1 MPKVSV
7 ITAAYNHVHFVRQSV
22 ESVLN
27 QTYRDFEHI
36 VVDDGSSDGTAEV
49 LKTFGDRIKYIR
61 QENRGVHAA
70 INAGIRQATGEY
82 IAILDSD
89 DAWLPHKLERQIP
102 VLDEST
108 KAAAVYSR
116 AYIIDAD
123 GKTKDRDNLQ
133 GDALNPETAFDDL
146 LRHDPIP
153 ILTAVIKRSC
163 IDEVGGFS
171 ETLNAIS
178 DWDLWIRI
186 STRWPIVFIPEPL
199 ALYRIHGHNSFISLN
214 ESGQVNRER
223 LLMLRDTIHALSE
236 NIFDRESKKKRLYA
250 TFTYIVMQQAYGLFS
265 RAQYSRALAYLAFA
279 FKVRPVLLKD
289 LPAALKL
296 DPALFT
302 NGKTRRV
309 MANLVFGYREN

>member
-1 MPKVSV
+1 LPKVSV
-7 ITAAYNHVHFVRQSV
+7 ITAAYNHVQFVRQSV

-61 QENRGVHAA
+61 QENRGVPAA
-70 INAGIRQATGEY
+70 INAGIRESSGEY

-89 DAWLPHKLERQIP
+89 DAWLPQKLERQMP
-102 VLDEST
+102 VFEEFPTTSV
-108 KAAAVYSR
+108 VYSQ
-116 AYIIDAD
+116 AYTIGAD
-123 GKTKDRDNLQ
+123 GEMKDGDNLQ
-133 GDALNPETAFDDL
+133 GGPLNPETAFDDL

-153 ILTAVIKRSC
+153 VLTAVIKKSC

-171 ETLNAIS
+171 ETLRAIS

-186 STRWPIVFIPEPL
+186 STRWPIVFIPDPL
-199 ALYRIHGHNSFISLN
+199 ALYRIHGRNSFIELN

-223 LLMLRDTIHALSE
+223 LLMLRDTIHALSDSA
-236 NIFDRESKKKRLYA
+236 FDNQSKRQTLYA
-250 TFTYIVMQQAYGLFS
+250 TYAYIVMQQAYGLFS
-265 RAQYSRALAYLAFA
+265 RSQYSKAVAYLALA
-279 FKVRPVLLKD
+279 FKLRPALLKD

-302 NGKTRRV
+302 NGKPRRMV
-309 MANLVFGYREN
+309 ANLVFGYREN